1 MPQTP
6 EDQARN
12 DIDRLL
18 KLAGWQVCDRDN
30 FNIDGACGVA
40 IRQFQMAKA
49 VGEADYLLYVG
60 GKAAGVIEAKAA
72 GVSLM
77 GTQTQAEKYAAGFP
91 PNLPFWDL
99 PLPFIYQA
107 NGAEVLF
114 TEKYAEH
121 PRARHVFAF
130 HRPQYLLAKLQAGK
144 DAYFSRSVKNMPP
157 LPQSNLWKIQIDAIS
172 NLEKSFAADRRRAFI
187 QMTMGSGKTY
197 TAINA
202 VYRLI
207 KYANARVLFLV
218 DRANLGMQAEQEFAD
233 FTPPGSRLKFN
244 QEFIIQ
250 RMTESALDGEARVC
264 IATIQRLYAM
274 LSGQGQALDEE
285 NEEISSMHAPVVGK
299 PQRVEYNPDIPIG
312 KFDLIVVDE
321 CHRSIYLEWMNVL
334 DYFDARIV
342 GLTAT
347 PGKATFAFFENN
359 LVIEYPHEQAVADGI
374 NVPFDVFRIRTE
386 VTEGGGKIEEGAPVQ
401 IQDRT
406 TRAKRWE
413 KMSEDFEYPP
423 EMLDRQVTTPH
434 QIKTILTVFKDKW
447 QEIFP
452 DRENLPKTIIFAK
465 DDNHAEIITGIVREV
480 FDEGNDFAQKITYRS
495 GDKPQDLIKTFRNS
509 FMPRIAVTV
518 DMVATGT
525 DIKPVEIVFFMRAV
539 KSRAYFE
546 QMKGRGVRVID
557 GDTLQS
563 VSGADAKE
571 KDRFVII
578 DAVGV
583 CDMEKMESRPMERKR
598 EIGFNKLMEMVALG
612 STDADVLIS
621 LAGRLARLNRKLPE
635 EEKAE
640 ITAAT
645 GGLNLADLAKS
656 LVDATDE
663 RKQYQQAQH
672 CLAEKGET
680 REPTEDEI
688 TAVADKFIKEAV
700 RPLRRP
706 EVRNAVIAVKE
717 KNEMIID
724 RTTVDTVKEAQ
735 FDYKVQESA
744 KKKTES
750 FRAFIEKHKDEITA
764 LQIIYTKPRKNQIT
778 HEDIKQLAERI
789 NTAGMTESN
798 LWAAYAKLDK
808 AKVRGVGKERLLT
821 DLVALVRYALQQ
833 TDILYPFADK
843 VNENFEHWLK
853 EQAGREFND
862 EQMRWLENIRDHI
875 AANLCIVRDDFGL
888 APFEQAGGLG
898 RVYELFGDE
907 LDGVL
912 NDLNERLVA

>member
-1 MPQTP
+1 M
-6 EDQARN
+6 
-12 DIDRLL
+12 
-18 KLAGWQVCDRDN
+18 
-30 FNIDGACGVA
+30 
-40 IRQFQMAKA
+40 
-49 VGEADYLLYVG
+49 
-60 GKAAGVIEAKAA
+60 
-72 GVSLM
+72 
-77 GTQTQAEKYAAGFP
+77 
-91 PNLPFWDL
+91 
-99 PLPFIYQA
+99 
-107 NGAEVLF
+107 
-114 TEKYAEH
+114 
-121 PRARHVFAF
+121 
-130 HRPQYLLAKLQAGK
+130 
-144 DAYFSRSVKNMPP
+144 
-157 LPQSNLWKIQIDAIS
+157 
-172 NLEKSFAADRRRAFI
+172 
-187 QMTMGSGKTY
+187 
-197 TAINA
+197 
-202 VYRLI
+202 
-207 KYANARVLFLV
+207 
-218 DRANLGMQAEQEFAD
+218 
-233 FTPPGSRLKFN
+233 
-244 QEFIIQ
+244 
-250 RMTESALDGEARVC
+250 
-264 IATIQRLYAM
+264 
-274 LSGQGQALDEE
+274 
-285 NEEISSMHAPVVGK
+285 
-299 PQRVEYNPDIPIG
+299 
-312 KFDLIVVDE
+312 
-321 CHRSIYLEWMNVL
+321 
-334 DYFDARIV
+334 
-342 GLTAT
+342 
-347 PGKATFAFFENN
+347 
-359 LVIEYPHEQAVADGI
+359 
-374 NVPFDVFRIRTE
+374 PFDVFRVRTE

-434 QIKTILTVFKDKW
+434 QIKTILTVFKDRW

-495 GDKPQDLIKTFRNS
+495 GDKPQDLIKSFRNS

-621 LAGRLARLNRKLPE
+621 LAGRLARLDRKLPE
-635 EEKAE
+635 EEKTE
-640 ITAAT
+640 IITAT

-672 CLAEKGET
+672 GLAEKGET

-706 EVRNAVIAVKE
+706 EVRNAVIAAKE
-717 KNEMIID
+717 KNEMLID
-724 RTTVDTVKEAQ
+724 RITIDTVKEAQ

-764 LQIIYTKPRKNQIT
+764 LQIIYTKPRKSQIT
-778 HEDIKQLAERI
+778 YEDIKQLAERI
-789 NTAGMTESN
+789 NTAGMTEGN

-833 TDILYPFADK
+833 TDILYPFADQ
-843 VNENFEHWLK
+843 VNENFNHWLE
-853 EQAGREFND
+853 EQAGKEFND

-875 AANLCIVRDDFGL
+875 AANLRIVRDDFGL
-888 APFEQAGGLG
+888 APFEQDGGLG